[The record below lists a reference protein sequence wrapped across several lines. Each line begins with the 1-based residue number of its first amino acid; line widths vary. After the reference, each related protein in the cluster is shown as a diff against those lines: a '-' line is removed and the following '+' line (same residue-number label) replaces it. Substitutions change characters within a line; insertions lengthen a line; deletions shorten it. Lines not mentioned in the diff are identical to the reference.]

1 MSPRKRKAPVTTET
15 GPEVPEGRPSRR
27 RSLRVSLSGQ
37 KSKYFEADSESETGK
52 DEATPKQGRGR
63 GRPAKK
69 KAKVKKPEPESDDA
83 GDDYKEEEEQ
93 EAEQNAEDSDEEF
106 DEDAPPKVTF
116 VPLPKLRDTGGIE
129 YADDRLHPNTLAFL
143 KDLKANNKRSWLKA
157 HDAEYRRALKDW
169 ESYVTTITEKIID
182 ADPTIPELPFKDV
195 NFRIYRDI
203 RFSNDP
209 TPYKP
214 HFSAAFSR
222 TGRKGP
228 YACYYIHVEP
238 GASFIGGGLWHPDP
252 SALAKL
258 RASIDERPRR
268 WRRVL
273 NDPAFKETFLG
284 ISSVTFAADG
294 RVGKVTKR
302 GKQKKEKGEEEEEAA
317 LKAFAE
323 RNREGALKTRPKGF
337 IPEHRDMQLLRLR
350 NFTVGKKVGEDVF
363 TSASGQED
371 VARVVRAMV
380 GFVTHLNRIVMPD
393 PDDDDDSDEE

>member
-1 MSPRKRKAPVTTET
+1 MPPQKRKAPVTTEFGAEET
-15 GPEVPEGRPSRR
+15 EGRLARR
-27 RSLRVSLSGQ
+27 RSLRVSSSGQ
-37 KSKYFEADSESETGK
+37 KSKYFGTDSDSDTTE
-52 DEATPKQGRGR
+52 DEPRLKQGRGR

-69 KAKVKKPEPESDDA
+69 TKVKVKQPEAESD
-83 GDDYKEEEEQ
+83 GDEDEYREEQ
-93 EAEQNAEDSDEEF
+93 AHEAEPNAEDSDD
-106 DEDAPPKVTF
+106 DEVDENAPPKVTF

-143 KDLKANNKRSWLKA
+143 QDLKANNKRSWLK
-157 HDAEYRRALKDW
+157 EYRRALKDW

-209 TPYKP
+209 TPYKA

-238 GASFIGGGLWHPDP
+238 GASFVGGGLWHPDS
-252 SALAKL
+252 SALARL

-273 NDPAFKETFLG
+273 NDGAFKETFLG

-294 RVGKVTKR
+294 RVGKVSKGTK
-302 GKQKKEKGEEEEEAA
+302 KKKKGKGEEEAEEEEEEEA

-337 IPEHRDMQLLRLR
+337 IPEHRDMQLLKLR
-350 NFTVGKKVGEDVF
+350 NFTVGKKVAEEVF
-363 TSASGQED
+363 TSASGQEE
-371 VARVVRAMV
+371 VAGIVRAMV
-380 GFVTHLNRIVMPD
+380 GFVSLAFLLMSTVAAG
-393 PDDDDDSDEE
+393 